1 MYWTKLLFLF
11 PIELNSNLEKI
22 TKERNDLKKMI
33 SQQKN
38 ELEEKSN
45 SNGNRSKES
54 KSVIGKTIF

>member
-1 MYWTKLLFLF
+1 MFLF

-45 SNGNRSKES
+45 SNGNKSKES
-54 KSVIGKTIF
+54 KSVIGKAIF

>member
-1 MYWTKLLFLF
+1 MYYTKFLFLC

-54 KSVIGKTIF
+54 KSVIGKAIF